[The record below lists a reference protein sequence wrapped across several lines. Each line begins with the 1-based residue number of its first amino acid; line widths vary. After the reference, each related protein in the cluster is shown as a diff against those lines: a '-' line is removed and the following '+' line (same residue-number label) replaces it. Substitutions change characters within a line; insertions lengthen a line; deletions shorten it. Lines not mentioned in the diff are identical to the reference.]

1 MNWKS
6 CGHLP
11 AARSCFAIVPINSDK
26 LFLTRALLQTK
37 TENKKAYR
45 GCGVGPMYGEVQV
58 KQVLTCLRGGVG
70 LGLYTEGVRLGTCI
84 DGWRDQGPVQ
94 GPPRQKDTT
103 ENNTFPQL
111 RWRAAK
117 SCIFI
122 YITKEVSTEYK
133 VHNLLLF
140 LNQHLKNI
148 FSDTTNTNTI
158 SVQILNDHYTVG
170 SGCVQVNVPAI
181 PDYSKGSCH
190 KLTMMKVLQPKQIT
204 YLIQLLPFCGFLFM
218 FCKFFKGVFTL
229 TETETETETD
239 KKWVVWDYVG
249 V

>member
-37 TENKKAYR
+37 TENKKAFR

-111 RWRAAK
+111 VGGRQNRVYL
-117 SCIFI
+117 FI
-122 YITKEVSTEYK
+122 LRKK
-133 VHNLLLF
+133 F
-140 LNQHLKNI
+140 QQNI
-148 FSDTTNTNTI
+148 KF
-158 SVQILNDHYTVG
+158 
-170 SGCVQVNVPAI
+170 
-181 PDYSKGSCH
+181 
-190 KLTMMKVLQPKQIT
+190 IT
-204 YLIQLLPFCGFLFM
+204 YSCS
-218 FCKFFKGVFTL
+218 
-229 TETETETETD
+229 
-239 KKWVVWDYVG
+239 
-249 V
+249 